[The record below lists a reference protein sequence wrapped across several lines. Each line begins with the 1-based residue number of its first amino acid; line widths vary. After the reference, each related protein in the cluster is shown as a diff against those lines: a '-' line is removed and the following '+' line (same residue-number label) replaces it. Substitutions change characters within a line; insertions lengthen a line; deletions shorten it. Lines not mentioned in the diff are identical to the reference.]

1 MNSMRFKNSGI
12 FVVLLAIIV
21 IATLINGRFAHPDN
35 VRSLIRD
42 TSFYGLMSIG
52 AAFVI
57 ITGGIDLSI
66 GSLVA
71 LSGILF
77 VTVSDIH
84 NVEVE
89 YRSAVATV
97 RNEISEPFSNPALGL
112 EKPPPLLRPGDDLVI
127 EAAKATGVA
136 KWQVTGTRRLNR
148 DSWVEVDRPLPDDL
162 VGQQI
167 SFRRGDEQL
176 THSVVAHTNPWL
188 ACAIVLLFS
197 IGIGCLHG
205 LLIAWGRL
213 QPFVVTLCGLL
224 IYRGVARILAG
235 DRSVGLKRAMVD
247 FRELVTGT
255 AFHFPV
261 PLIGKLSEQEDNWT
275 AISWIDFP
283 VVGILLVIV
292 TAIAW
297 FFLYRS
303 VYGRHLLALGQ
314 NEQAALYSGVA
325 TKRLTL
331 LAYVVSS
338 FLAGLAGIL
347 FMFDWTVMSPVKSG
361 AFYELYAIAAAVL
374 GGCSLRGG
382 QAALLGVIAGAA
394 VIRFLFRAIEILG
407 IGQQWEYV
415 IIGLAL
421 FNGIVFDEVMRRF
434 QARRRLKSG
443 S

>member
-1 MNSMRFKNSGI
+1 MSSTRFKNSGI

-21 IATLINGRFAHPDN
+21 IATLINGRFSHPDN

-84 NVEVE
+84 TVDVE

-97 RNEISEPFSNPALGL
+97 RNEVEEPFSKPSLRL
-112 EKPPPLLRPGDDLVI
+112 EKPPPLVRAGDVLVI
-127 EAAKATGVA
+127 ETGESSGGGTWEVI
-136 KWQVTGTRRLNR
+136 GTRRWEREN
-148 DSWVEVDRPLPDDL
+148 WVEVERPLPDEF
-162 VGQQI
+162 VGRQI

-176 THSVVAHTNPWL
+176 THSVVAHTNPWI
-188 ACAIVLLFS
+188 ACSIVLLFS
-197 IGIGCLHG
+197 IGIGVLHG

-224 IYRGVARILAG
+224 IYRGIARILAG

-255 AFHFPV
+255 AFHVPV
-261 PLIGKLSEQEDNWT
+261 PLIGKLSEQKDEWT

-283 VVGILLVIV
+283 VVGILLIVI

-297 FFLYRS
+297 VFLYRS

-314 NEQAALYSGVA
+314 NEQAALFSGVA

-421 FNGIVFDEVMRRF
+421 FNGILFDEVMRRF
-434 QARRRLKSG
+434 QARRRMKSAR
-443 S
+443 

>member
-1 MNSMRFKNSGI
+1 MRFRNSGI

-21 IATLINGRFAHPDN
+21 IATLVNGRFSHPDN

-84 NVEVE
+84 TVEVP
-89 YRSAVATV
+89 YRAPVATI
-97 RNEISEPFSNPALGL
+97 RNTVEAPFTDPAIRLD
-112 EKPPPLLRPGDDLVI
+112 KPPPLVRPGDVLVARGEDGLGRFEI
-127 EAAKATGVA
+127 LGSQRWEGEF
-136 KWQVTGTRRLNR
+136 
-148 DSWVEVDRPLPDDL
+148 WVELVDPLPAAWQ
-162 VGQQI
+162 GKEI
-167 SFRRGDEQL
+167 SFRRGEAWVTQ
-176 THSVVAHTNPWL
+176 SEVAHANPWIS
-188 ACAIVLLFS
+188 CGIVLLFAT
-197 IGIGCLHG
+197 GIGLLHG
-205 LLIAWGRL
+205 VLIAWGRL

-224 IYRGVARILAG
+224 IYRGIARILAG

-247 FRELVTGT
+247 FRNLVTGT
-255 AFHFPV
+255 AFEFPV
-261 PLIGKLSEQEDNWT
+261 PLIGKLSEQEDSWT
-275 AISWIDFP
+275 DISWIDFP
-283 VVGILLVIV
+283 VVGILLIVV
-292 TAIAW
+292 TAVAW
-297 FFLYRS
+297 VFLYRS

-314 NEQAALYSGVA
+314 NEQAALFSGVA

-331 LAYVVSS
+331 LAYMVSS

-421 FNGIVFDEVMRRF
+421 FNGILFDEILRRV
-434 QARRRLKSG
+434 QARRRLKSAG
-443 S
+443 

>member
-1 MNSMRFKNSGI
+1 MRFKNSGI

-21 IATLINGRFAHPDN
+21 IATLINGRFSHPDN

-84 NVEVE
+84 TVEVT
-89 YRSAVATV
+89 YQAPITTI
-97 RNEISEPFSNPALGL
+97 RNEVEAPFTKPAIRLD
-112 EKPPPLLRPGDDLVI
+112 KPPPLVRGGDALVAGG
-127 EAAKATGVA
+127 EDDPKRWEVWGTQR
-136 KWQVTGTRRLNR
+136 WQGAF
-148 DSWVEVDRPLPDDL
+148 WVELVEPLPEDWQGKEVAFL
-162 VGQQI
+162 
-167 SFRRGDEQL
+167 RGETLL
-176 THSVVAHTNPWL
+176 TQSQTAHANPWVS
-188 ACAIVLLFS
+188 CAIVLLFAS
-197 IGIGCLHG
+197 GIGLLHG
-205 LLIAWGRL
+205 VLIAWGRL

-247 FRELVTGT
+247 FRDLVTGT
-255 AFHFPV
+255 AFEFPV
-261 PLIGKLSEQEDNWT
+261 PLIGKLSEQEDSWT

-283 VVGILLVIV
+283 VVGILLIV
-292 TAIAW
+292 VTVIAW
-297 FFLYRS
+297 VFLYRS

-314 NEQAALYSGVA
+314 NEQAALFSGVA

-331 LAYVVSS
+331 LAYMVSS

-421 FNGIVFDEVMRRF
+421 FNGILFDEILRRV
-434 QARRRLKSG
+434 QARRRLKSPG
-443 S
+443 